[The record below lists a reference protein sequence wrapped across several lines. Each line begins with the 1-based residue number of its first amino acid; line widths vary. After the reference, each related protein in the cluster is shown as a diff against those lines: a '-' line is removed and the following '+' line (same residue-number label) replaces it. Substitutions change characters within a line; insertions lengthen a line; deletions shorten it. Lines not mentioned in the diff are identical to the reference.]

1 MRKWL
6 FNPFEM
12 LAGWT
17 SLVVGVFVIFITAV
31 IAFYSNTRFDGVL
44 DLHLTTATSFTGNLT
59 EGFINWLS
67 LSLFV
72 YLAGLFF
79 SRSSIKI
86 IDVIGTQAIA
96 RFPFMFAAIFSFFF
110 FNNNVLHYFEY
121 TFLKIGKPVQISTS
135 DIFMF
140 SMGTISTVLM
150 LVWMIALMYRAYS
163 VSCNIKGTKAVLSF
177 VACVIFAEILSKILI
192 SFLYP
197 DAD

>member
-1 MRKWL
+1 
-6 FNPFEM
+6 M